1 MHGAA
6 GAGGEIAAECVLA
19 AIPVA
24 TFVLDAE
31 ARLDVWNDAAERLF
45 GWTEDADRG
54 ARPFTTAE
62 AEFVALCRQVLVE
75 GTPVAGEL
83 SLPRA
88 DGSRFHAALRGSPL
102 HDSRSDRA
110 GGVFTCWDITA
121 QREAER
127 ELRASERH
135 YRASFE
141 QAAVGIAHT
150 AIDGTYL
157 DVNSGFC
164 AIVGYGRDELLGRT
178 FQEITHPDDREPGSE
193 AMTRRL
199 GGDTAPYVTE
209 KRYLHRDG
217 RVVWVRLTSRLLR
230 DPEGAPEHFVS
241 IVEDISGRKEA
252 EEALRESRE
261 RFERAFDH
269 AAVGMAL
276 VGLDGRFLQVNEAVC
291 HLTGYA
297 GNELQ
302 ALTFQDI
309 THPDDLDA
317 DLANLE
323 QLLTGGV
330 DSYHMEK
337 RYIRKDGR
345 QIWTLL
351 SRSLVSD
358 AAGAPLYFI
367 VQIQDITTRRL
378 VEEELAASEAQFRTL
393 VEKAPV
399 GICVI
404 TSTGTFEQVNEAYAA
419 MLGYEAHELF
429 GRHFSTVMPAGELAV
444 AQVRRRRYLASG
456 EESRA
461 EVEVVHRDGHRL
473 TVLATTVPLVGFDG
487 VARRVSFCLDITDR
501 KEAER
506 VLEHRATHDAL
517 TGLANRVLL
526 IDRLQQALA
535 SAARHRQVVAALFL
549 DLDGF
554 KAVND
559 TYGHDRGDELLRA
572 MAAAI
577 VASTRQSDTVA
588 RLAGDEFVVVLPD
601 IGSADHATLVAGKVV
616 EALREGTREP
626 AGDLPISASIGIS
639 LFPFDATTAEELL
652 QQADRA
658 MYRAKASGKNRIA
671 LHDAEATG

>member
-31 ARLDVWNDAAERLF
+31 GRIAVWNEAAERLF
-45 GWTEDADRG
+45 GWTADAVRG
-54 ARPFTTAE
+54 VPPFAAAGT
-62 AEFVALCRQVLVE
+62 EFVALCRPVLVE
-75 GTPVAGEL
+75 GMPVAGEL

-88 DGSRFHAALRGSPL
+88 DGSRFDAALRGAPL
-102 HDSRSDRA
+102 HDSRNDR
-110 GGVFTCWDITA
+110 GGGIFTCWDITA

-150 AIDGTYL
+150 AVDGTYL
-157 DVNSGFC
+157 DVNAGFC
-164 AIVGYGRDELLGRT
+164 AIVGYSRDDLLGRP
-178 FQEITHPDDREPGSE
+178 FLDITHPDDREPGR
-193 AMTRRL
+193 AAVGRRL
-199 GGDTAPYVTE
+199 GGDPAPYVTE

-230 DPEGAPEHFVS
+230 DAEGAPEHFVS
-241 IVEDISGRKEA
+241 IVEDISGRKQT

-261 RFERAFDH
+261 RFQRAFDH

-276 VGLDGRFLQVNEAVC
+276 VGLEGRFLQVNEAVC

-297 GNELQ
+297 RDELL
-302 ALTFQDI
+302 ALTFQDL
-309 THPDDLDA
+309 THPDDLGA
-317 DLANLE
+317 DLAQVE
-323 QLLTGGV
+323 QLLAGEI

-337 RYIRKDGR
+337 RYIRKDGQ
-345 QIWTLL
+345 QIWALL
-351 SRSLVSD
+351 SRSLVSA
-358 AAGAPLYFI
+358 AAGTPLYFI
-367 VQIQDITTRRL
+367 SQIQDISARRL
-378 VEEELAASEAQFRTL
+378 VEEELVASEAQFRTL

-404 TSTGTFEQVNEAYAA
+404 TSAGTFEQVNETYAA
-419 MLGYEAHELF
+419 MLGYEPHELF
-429 GRHFSTVMPAGELAV
+429 GRHFSTVMPAGELAL

-456 EESRA
+456 EESHA

-487 VARRVSFCLDITDR
+487 VTRRVSFCVDITDR
-501 KEAER
+501 KETER
-506 VLEHRATHDAL
+506 LLEYRATHDEL

-526 IDRLQQALA
+526 IDRLQQALVY
-535 SAARHRQVVAALFL
+535 AARHRQVVGVLFL

-559 TYGHDRGDELLRA
+559 TYGHDRGDQLLRA
-572 MAAAI
+572 VAAAI
-577 VASTRQSDTVA
+577 GASTRQSDTVA

-601 IGSADHATLVAGKVV
+601 VGSADHATLVAGKVA

-626 AGDLPISASIGIS
+626 AGEVPISASIGIS
-639 LFPFDATTAEELL
+639 LYPFDATTAEELL
-652 QQADRA
+652 QRADAA
-658 MYRAKASGKNRIA
+658 MYRAKAASPNRVA
-671 LHDAEATG
+671 VYDPEHPG